1 MSIFFDTL
9 SRALERYGIRHTREQ
24 ISLCEEYF
32 KLVASANEHMNLT
45 RITDEEQAALRH
57 FADAARLLEF
67 FTLPEGC
74 RVIDIGSGAGFPG
87 IPLKI
92 LRPNIDLTLLDSS
105 GKKTDFI
112 SASAESLN
120 INVTVV
126 CARAEEAAKTYIRGY
141 FDAAVSR
148 AMAPLDMLLEL
159 CVPFLCTGGTL
170 AAWKGES
177 YEEELSEARGA
188 LATLHCYET
197 GSHFID
203 PGAIILIEKQKP
215 TPDIYPRRFAKIKQ
229 KPL

>member
-9 SRALERYGIRHTREQ
+9 SRALERHNIRHTREQ
-24 ISLCEEYF
+24 VSLCEEYF

-57 FADAARLLEF
+57 FTDAARLLEF
-67 FTLPEGC
+67 YSLPEGC

-92 LRPNIDLTLLDSS
+92 LRPDIDITLLDSS

-112 SASAESLN
+112 GDSAASLS
-120 INVTVV
+120 INVSVV
-126 CARAEEAAKTYIRGY
+126 CARAEEAAKTHIRGY

-148 AMAPLDMLLEL
+148 AVAPLDMLLEL
-159 CVPFLCTGGTL
+159 CVPFLRVGGTL

-188 LATLHCYET
+188 LGALHCSAA
-197 GSHFID
+197 GVHFLG

-215 TPDIYPRRFAKIKQ
+215 TPDVYPRRFAKIKQ

>member
-9 SRALERYGIRHTREQ
+9 SRALERHGIRHTREQ
-24 ISLCEEYF
+24 LSVCEEYF
-32 KLVASANEHMNLT
+32 KFVASANEHMNLT

-67 FTLPEGC
+67 YRLPEGC
-74 RVIDIGSGAGFPG
+74 RVIDVGSGAGFPG

-92 LRPNIDLTLLDSS
+92 LRPDIDLTLLDSS
-105 GKKTDFI
+105 VKKTDFI
-112 SASAESLN
+112 SASAASLN

-126 CARAEEAAKTYIRGY
+126 CARAEEAAKTHIRGY

-148 AMAPLDMLLEL
+148 AVAPLGMLLEL
-159 CVPFLCTGGTL
+159 CVPFLRTGGTL